1 MRRKTTCFA
10 PVHLIEVSLQQNVTR
25 GIRTKELLHVVSD
38 GVSVRIFY
46 NSGEAE
52 YCIGDIIK
60 FQRLKI
66 RGFSLTV
73 RMNVDRR
80 RGAGGGCLVW

>member
-1 MRRKTTCFA
+1 MLRKTNCFA
-10 PVHLIEVSLQQNVTR
+10 PVPFIEVSLQEYVTR
-25 GIRTKELLHVVSD
+25 GIWTKELLHVVSD
-38 GVSVRIFY
+38 GVSVPIFH
-46 NSGEAE
+46 NSGDAE